1 MPEFEP
7 TVSKG
12 LWCPLK
18 VLIQKYTKSLFE
30 NLIHIDNQLLD
41 EIKQHGILLDGGG
54 GGDAS
59 GRHKICRYF
68 LNCASKNLM
77 CFEIVKFPNL
87 ICGPVL

>member
-1 MPEFEP
+1 MPKFEP

-18 VLIQKYTKSLFE
+18 VLIPKYTKSLFE

-41 EIKQHGILLDGGG
+41 EIKQHGILLEGGG

-68 LNCASKNLM
+68 KYSSRIYFLD
-77 CFEIVKFPNL
+77 
-87 ICGPVL
+87 

>member
-1 MPEFEP
+1 MPKFEK

-18 VLIQKYTKSLFE
+18 VLIPKYTKSLFE

-41 EIKQHGILLDGGG
+41 EIKQHGILLEGGG

-68 LNCASKNLM
+68 LK
-77 CFEIVKFPNL
+77 
-87 ICGPVL
+87 